1 MGRDEYKLEACDASL
16 CEGESVEIARRNVTP
31 ALDDEAMGS
40 LLMRSLIQIKDAAA
54 GAIILRIY
62 IEEAM
67 AEELQSLFQCK
78 MRTLL
83 GFLPHPGASA
93 SFSLS
98 LFIVIDLHERR
109 RVTAFVPRII
119 R

>member
-31 ALDDEAMGS
+31 ALDDEVLGS

-54 GAIILRIY
+54 GAIILTIY

-67 AEELQSLFQCK
+67 AEELQSFFHVKCG
-78 MRTLL
+78 R
-83 GFLPHPGASA
+83 FW
-93 SFSLS
+93 
-98 LFIVIDLHERR
+98 
-109 RVTAFVPRII
+109 AFFHTQGRPLAFP
-119 R
+119 